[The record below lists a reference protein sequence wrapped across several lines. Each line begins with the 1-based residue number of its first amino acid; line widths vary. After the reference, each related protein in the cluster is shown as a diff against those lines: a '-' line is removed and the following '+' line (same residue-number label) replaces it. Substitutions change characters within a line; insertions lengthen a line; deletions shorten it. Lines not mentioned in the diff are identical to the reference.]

1 MKKTKKEFYLDG
13 SLLRPIVIGQGAL
26 LQSGGKVYHTSRV
39 LAIHEQT
46 EERIHF
52 ETLNSNYYLSM
63 RPFPLAAISPLPVR
77 LAACA

>member
-1 MKKTKKEFYLDG
+1 MKSKKKEIYLDG
-13 SLLRPIVIGQGAL
+13 SLLRPLSIGQGAL

-39 LAIHEQT
+39 LAIHEQN
-46 EERIHF
+46 EECIHF
-52 ETLNSNYYLSM
+52 ETLNSEYHLSM